1 MNVIVFQ
8 VYVPQVLELI
18 EISPV
23 NSDLQLAALR
33 LLTNLSVTDKHQ
45 YLLKGSI
52 KLLLSL
58 LVVSNET
65 LQVGF
70 CVLCSFVL
78 VFVMNYFK
86 RRKYVLVHKS
96 IDFRFFL
103 VRLVYWWSINGDL
116 FFRSRL

>member
-1 MNVIVFQ
+1 MFIFNNYIRSGFVLKSFNVFQ
-8 VYVPQVLELI
+8 VYIPQVLELI

-23 NSDLQLAALR
+23 NSELQLAALR

-45 YLLKGSI
+45 HLLKGSI

-70 CVLCSFVL
+70 LSVLLFSLILPCVS
-78 VFVMNYFK
+78 
-86 RRKYVLVHKS
+86 
-96 IDFRFFL
+96 
-103 VRLVYWWSINGDL
+103 
-116 FFRSRL
+116 